1 MPNHCNQPDFIC
13 SDGKFDPEDMRKS
26 ADGIYYTIDEYK
38 EYYGEDHYLEYWE
51 WAKKYDAEKDDAEKD
66 DIEYILYL
74 YVDGNNP
81 NLKAKYDKAIKT
93 WNNEIKTNNFSNAG
107 FDVFTPIGCMKI
119 LSFNY
124 NNVPGLF
131 CRQQELNEYE
141 PIYEMKPVVGRDETY
156 NPDEHEIV
164 VDEESETIWYKTAT
178 RGLGYETYNMNENDI
193 NRLQNERIGTGIRP
207 GLGRHLKIDF
217 KIKTAMYCI
226 NNNNYTP
233 VSFTTHPR
241 SSIYKSPLR
250 LANNT
255 GIIDSGYR
263 GNIGAVFDIFA
274 VQHYDGFKIK
284 QNDRFIQICAPAL
297 KKFIIKLV
305 DNDTDL
311 GIQTDRGTGGFGSS
325 GS

>member
-1 MPNHCNQPDFIC
+1 MPNNCNQPDFVC
-13 SDGKFDPEDMRKS
+13 SDGKPDPEDMRKA

-38 EYYGEDHYLEYWE
+38 EYYGEDQYLEYWE
-51 WAKKYDAEKDDAEKD
+51 WAEKDDAEKD

-81 NLKAKYDKAIKT
+81 NLKATYDKAIKT

-119 LSFNY
+119 LTFNY
-124 NNVPGLF
+124 NNVPGVF
-131 CRQQELNEYE
+131 CRQQELNEHE
-141 PIYEMKPVVGRDETY
+141 PIYEMKPVIGSCDTY
-156 NPDEHEIV
+156 KPDEHEIV
-164 VDEESETIWYKTAT
+164 LDDNSETIWYKTAT
-178 RGLGYETYNMNENDI
+178 RGLGYETYYMNNDEM
-193 NRLQNERIGTGIRP
+193 NRIQNERTGARIRP

-217 KIKTAMYCI
+217 KIKTAMYRI
-226 NNNNYTP
+226 NNNNNTP

-263 GNIGAVFDIFA
+263 GNLGAVFDVMAF
-274 VQHYDGFKIK
+274 QHYDGFKIK

-297 KKFIIKLV
+297 EKFIIKLV
-305 DNDTDL
+305 DNESDL
-311 GIQTDRGTGGFGSS
+311 GIQTDRDTGGFGSS
-325 GS
+325 GR

>member
-1 MPNHCNQPDFIC
+1 MPNNCNQPDFVC
-13 SDGKFDPEDMRKS
+13 SDGKPDPEDMRKA

-38 EYYGEDHYLEYWE
+38 EYYGEDQYLEYWE
-51 WAKKYDAEKDDAEKD
+51 WAEKDDTEKD

-81 NLKAKYDKAIKT
+81 NLKATYDKAIKT

-119 LSFNY
+119 LTFNY
-124 NNVPGLF
+124 NNVPGVF
-131 CRQQELNEYE
+131 CRQQELNEHE
-141 PIYEMKPVVGRDETY
+141 PIYEMKPVIGSCDTY
-156 NPDEHEIV
+156 KPDEHEIV
-164 VDEESETIWYKTAT
+164 LDDNSETIWYKTAT
-178 RGLGYETYNMNENDI
+178 RGLGYETYYMNNDEM
-193 NRLQNERIGTGIRP
+193 NRIQNERTGARIRP

-217 KIKTAMYCI
+217 KIKTAMYRI
-226 NNNNYTP
+226 NNNNNTP

-263 GNIGAVFDIFA
+263 GNLGAVFDVMAF
-274 VQHYDGFKIK
+274 QHYDGFKIK

-297 KKFIIKLV
+297 EKFIIKLV
-305 DNDTDL
+305 DNESDL
-311 GIQTDRGTGGFGSS
+311 GIQTDRDTGGFGSS
-325 GS
+325 GR

>member
-1 MPNHCNQPDFIC
+1 MPTHCNPDT
-13 SDGKFDPEDMRKS
+13 EDMRK
-26 ADGIYYTIDEYK
+26 AGDGIYYTIDEFK
-38 EYYGEDHYLEYWE
+38 EYYGEGHYLEYWE
-51 WAKKYDAEKDDAEKD
+51 WAEKD

-164 VDEESETIWYKTAT
+164 LDEESETIWYKTAT
-178 RGLGYETYNMNENDI
+178 RGLGYETYNMNENEI

-233 VSFTTHPR
+233 VSFTTHAR

-311 GIQTDRGTGGFGSS
+311 GIQTDRGTRGFGSS